1 MSDDR
6 RQLRLQPVTYEEAA
20 AYVRDKHRHHI
31 PQPIWKFGVGVVS
44 DLGLHG
50 VVMVGRPVSRALDD
64 GWTLEVSR
72 CCTDSTPHVASKLYA
87 AVWRAARSLG
97 YIRMVTYT
105 LDTEL
110 GASLRAA
117 GWERQTRV
125 AARQWD
131 TPSRR
136 RDYKPIRDRWRWS
149 IGDLSEQPTRIRYV
163 ESESPPLSQSLQLPW
178 DGMVRPVP

>member
-20 AYVRDKHRHHI
+20 AYVRDKHRHH
-31 PQPIWKFGVGVVS
+31 QPPVCWKFGVGVVS
-44 DLGLHG
+44 DVGLHG
-50 VVMVGRPVSRALDD
+50 VAMVGRPVSRALDD
-64 GWTLEVSR
+64 GWTLEVNR

-97 YIRMVTYT
+97 YTRMVTYT

-117 GWERQTRV
+117 GWERQTQV
-125 AARQWD
+125 IGRQWD

-149 IGDLSEQPTRIRYV
+149 IGDLSEQPARIRYV
-163 ESESPPLSQSLQLPW
+163 ESESPPLSQSLQLPFC
-178 DGMVRPVP
+178 GMVRPVP

>member
-50 VVMVGRPVSRALDD
+50 VVMVGRPVSRMLDD

-97 YIRMVTYT
+97 YTRMVTYT

-117 GWERQTRV
+117 GWERQTQV
-125 AARQWD
+125 IGRQWD

-163 ESESPPLSQSLQLPW
+163 ESESPPLSQSLQLPFC
-178 DGMVRPVP
+178 GMVRPVP

>member
-6 RQLRLQPVTYEEAA
+6 RHLRLQPVTYEEAA
-20 AYVRDKHRHHI
+20 AFVRDKHRHHI

-97 YIRMVTYT
+97 YTRMVTYT

-136 RDYKPIRDRWRWS
+136 REYKPIRDRWRWS
-149 IGDLSEQPTRIRYV
+149 IGDLSKQPARIQYEQP
-163 ESESPPLSQSLQLPW
+163 QSDKQIPIGW
-178 DGMVRPVP
+178 